1 MKLKELI
8 SEDKPREK
16 LFKKG
21 AEYLTDSE
29 LLAII
34 LRTGNKSESVTELSN
49 RILKRI
55 GGVKNLKNMTI
66 NTLTQIEGIKLG
78 KASSILASFELA
90 KRALKNDEPI
100 KFKNTIDMYNYIKND
115 FLYELQEKFIILL
128 FDKQFKLIK
137 KCEVFKGTI
146 DAVNVYPREIFK
158 EALKENASFIVLAHN
173 HPGGEVMPSIQ
184 DDEITKIL
192 VKNGQL
198 IGIKVIDHLIVTP
211 NSYFSYYENAKKKQ
225 ISSINL

>member
-16 LFKKG
+16 LLKKG
-21 AEYLTDSE
+21 ADYLTDSE

-184 DDEITKIL
+184 DDETTKIL

-198 IGIKVIDHLIVTP
+198 IGIKVVDHLIVTQ
-211 NSYFSYYENAKKKQ
+211 NSYFSYYENAQKNK
-225 ISSINL
+225 LVA

>member
-16 LFKKG
+16 LLKKG

-66 NTLTQIEGIKLG
+66 NTLTKIEGIKLG

-184 DDEITKIL
+184 DDETTKIL

-211 NSYFSYYENAKKKQ
+211 NSYFSYYENAKKNK
-225 ISSINL
+225 LVA

>member
-16 LFKKG
+16 LLKKG

-66 NTLTQIEGIKLG
+66 NTLTKIEGIKLG

-184 DDEITKIL
+184 DDETTKIL

-198 IGIKVIDHLIVTP
+198 IGIKVIDHLIVTQ
-211 NSYFSYYENAKKKQ
+211 NSYFSYYENAQKNK
-225 ISSINL
+225 LVA

>member
-198 IGIKVIDHLIVTP
+198 IGIKVVDHLIVTQ
-211 NSYFSYYENAKKKQ
+211 NSYFSYYENAQKNK
-225 ISSINL
+225 LVA

>member
-16 LFKKG
+16 LLKKG

-90 KRALKNDEPI
+90 KRALKNDDPI

-211 NSYFSYYENAKKKQ
+211 NSYFSYYENAKKNK
-225 ISSINL
+225 LVA

>member
-66 NTLTQIEGIKLG
+66 NTLTKIEGIKLG

-198 IGIKVIDHLIVTP
+198 IGIKVVDHLIVTP
-211 NSYFSYYENAKKKQ
+211 NSYFSYYENAQKNK
-225 ISSINL
+225 LVA

>member
-16 LFKKG
+16 LLKKG

-66 NTLTQIEGIKLG
+66 NTLTKIEGIKLG

-198 IGIKVIDHLIVTP
+198 IGIKVVDHLIVTP
-211 NSYFSYYENAKKKQ
+211 NSYFSYYENAKKNKL
-225 ISSINL
+225 IA

>member
-16 LFKKG
+16 LLKKG
-21 AEYLTDSE
+21 ADYLTDSE

-198 IGIKVIDHLIVTP
+198 IGIKVIDHLIVTQ
-211 NSYFSYYENAKKKQ
+211 NSYFSYYENAQKNK
-225 ISSINL
+225 LVA

>member
-16 LFKKG
+16 LLKKG

-198 IGIKVIDHLIVTP
+198 IGIKVVDHLIVTP
-211 NSYFSYYENAKKKQ
+211 NSYFSYYENAKKNK
-225 ISSINL
+225 LVA

>member
-16 LFKKG
+16 LLKKG

-55 GGVKNLKNMTI
+55 GGIKNLKNMTI

-158 EALKENASFIVLAHN
+158 EALKENASFIVLAYN

-184 DDEITKIL
+184 DDETTKIL

-198 IGIKVIDHLIVTP
+198 IGIKVIDHLIVTQ
-211 NSYFSYYENAKKKQ
+211 NSYFSYYENAQKNK
-225 ISSINL
+225 LVA

>member
-16 LFKKG
+16 LLKKG

-49 RILKRI
+49 SILKRI

-198 IGIKVIDHLIVTP
+198 IGIKVVDHLIVTP
-211 NSYFSYYENAKKKQ
+211 NSYFSYYENAQKNK
-225 ISSINL
+225 LVA

>member
-29 LLAII
+29 LFAII

-66 NTLTQIEGIKLG
+66 NTLTKIEGIKLG

-211 NSYFSYYENAKKKQ
+211 NSYFSYYENAKKNK
-225 ISSINL
+225 LVA

>member
-211 NSYFSYYENAKKKQ
+211 NSYFSYYENAQKNK
-225 ISSINL
+225 LVA

>member
-16 LFKKG
+16 LLKKG
-21 AEYLTDSE
+21 ALYLTDSE

-184 DDEITKIL
+184 DDETTKIL

-211 NSYFSYYENAKKKQ
+211 NSYFSYYENAQKNK
-225 ISSINL
+225 LVA

>member
-16 LFKKG
+16 LLKKG
-21 AEYLTDSE
+21 ALYLTDSE

-184 DDEITKIL
+184 DNEITKIL

-198 IGIKVIDHLIVTP
+198 IGIKVVDHLIVTQ
-211 NSYFSYYENAKKKQ
+211 NSYFSYYENAQKNK
-225 ISSINL
+225 LVA

>member
-198 IGIKVIDHLIVTP
+198 IGIKVVDHLIVTP
-211 NSYFSYYENAKKKQ
+211 NSYFSYYENAQKNK
-225 ISSINL
+225 LVA

>member
-16 LFKKG
+16 LLKKG

-49 RILKRI
+49 RILKSI

-66 NTLTQIEGIKLG
+66 NTLTKIEGIKLG

-184 DDEITKIL
+184 DDETTKIL

-198 IGIKVIDHLIVTP
+198 IGIKVVDHLIVTP
-211 NSYFSYYENAKKKQ
+211 NSYFSYYENAQKNK
-225 ISSINL
+225 LVA

>member
-8 SEDKPREK
+8 NEDKPREK
-16 LFKKG
+16 LLKKG

-66 NTLTQIEGIKLG
+66 NTLTKIEGIKLG

-115 FLYELQEKFIILL
+115 FLYELQEKFIIFL

-211 NSYFSYYENAKKKQ
+211 NSYFSYYENAKKNKL
-225 ISSINL
+225 IA

>member
-16 LFKKG
+16 LLKKG

-173 HPGGEVMPSIQ
+173 HLGGEVMPSIQ

-198 IGIKVIDHLIVTP
+198 IGIKVVDHLIVTP
-211 NSYFSYYENAKKKQ
+211 NSYFSYYENAQKNK
-225 ISSINL
+225 LVA

>member
-16 LFKKG
+16 LLKKG
-21 AEYLTDSE
+21 ADYLTDSE

-184 DDEITKIL
+184 DDETTKIL

-198 IGIKVIDHLIVTP
+198 IGIKVVDHLIVTP
-211 NSYFSYYENAKKKQ
+211 NSYFSYYENAKKNK
-225 ISSINL
+225 LVA

>member
-16 LFKKG
+16 LLKKG

-184 DDEITKIL
+184 DDETTKIL

-211 NSYFSYYENAKKKQ
+211 NSYFSYYENAKKNK
-225 ISSINL
+225 LVA

>member
-16 LFKKG
+16 LLKKG

-128 FDKQFKLIK
+128 FDKHFKLIK

-211 NSYFSYYENAKKKQ
+211 NSYFSYYENAKKNK
-225 ISSINL
+225 LVA

>member
-8 SEDKPREK
+8 NEDKPREK
-16 LFKKG
+16 LLKKG
-21 AEYLTDSE
+21 AEYLNDSE

-49 RILKRI
+49 RILKSI

-173 HPGGEVMPSIQ
+173 HPGGEVMPSNQ

-211 NSYFSYYENAKKKQ
+211 NSYFSYYENAKKNK
-225 ISSINL
+225 LVA

>member
-16 LFKKG
+16 LLKKG
-21 AEYLTDSE
+21 VEYLTDSE

-184 DDEITKIL
+184 DDETTKIL

-198 IGIKVIDHLIVTP
+198 IGIKVVDHLIVTQ
-211 NSYFSYYENAKKKQ
+211 NSYFSYYENAQKNK
-225 ISSINL
+225 LVA

>member
-8 SEDKPREK
+8 NEDKPREK
-16 LFKKG
+16 LLKKG

-49 RILKRI
+49 RILKSI

-184 DDEITKIL
+184 DDETTKIL

-198 IGIKVIDHLIVTP
+198 IGIKVVDHLIVTE
-211 NSYFSYYENAKKKQ
+211 NSYFSYYENAQKNK
-225 ISSINL
+225 LVA

>member
-16 LFKKG
+16 LLKKG

-34 LRTGNKSESVTELSN
+34 LRTGNKSESVTKLSN

-66 NTLTQIEGIKLG
+66 NTLTKIEGIKLG

-211 NSYFSYYENAKKKQ
+211 NSYFSYYENAQKNK
-225 ISSINL
+225 LVA

>member
-16 LFKKG
+16 LLKKG

-49 RILKRI
+49 RILKKI

-211 NSYFSYYENAKKKQ
+211 NSYFSYYENAKKNK
-225 ISSINL
+225 LVA

>member
-16 LFKKG
+16 LLKKG

-100 KFKNTIDMYNYIKND
+100 KFKNTIDMFIK
-115 FLYELQEKFIILL
+115 
-128 FDKQFKLIK
+128 
-137 KCEVFKGTI
+137 
-146 DAVNVYPREIFK
+146 
-158 EALKENASFIVLAHN
+158 
-173 HPGGEVMPSIQ
+173 
-184 DDEITKIL
+184 
-192 VKNGQL
+192 
-198 IGIKVIDHLIVTP
+198 
-211 NSYFSYYENAKKKQ
+211 
-225 ISSINL
+225 

>member
-8 SEDKPREK
+8 NEDKPREK
-16 LFKKG
+16 LLKKG

-211 NSYFSYYENAKKKQ
+211 NSYFSYYENAKKSK
-225 ISSINL
+225 LVA

>member
-16 LFKKG
+16 LLKKG

-66 NTLTQIEGIKLG
+66 NTLTKIEGIKLG
-78 KASSILASFELA
+78 KVSSILASFELA

-211 NSYFSYYENAKKKQ
+211 NSYFSYYENAQKNK
-225 ISSINL
+225 LVA

>member
-16 LFKKG
+16 LLKKG

-184 DDEITKIL
+184 DDETTKIL

-211 NSYFSYYENAKKKQ
+211 NSYFSYYENAKKNKL
-225 ISSINL
+225 IA

>member
-8 SEDKPREK
+8 NEDKPREK
-16 LFKKG
+16 LLKKG

-66 NTLTQIEGIKLG
+66 NTLTKIEGIKLG

-211 NSYFSYYENAKKKQ
+211 NSYFSYYENAKKNK
-225 ISSINL
+225 LVA

>member
-16 LFKKG
+16 LLKKG

-184 DDEITKIL
+184 DDETTKIL

-211 NSYFSYYENAKKKQ
+211 NSYFSYYENAQKNK
-225 ISSINL
+225 LVA

>member
-16 LFKKG
+16 LLKKG
-21 AEYLTDSE
+21 ALYLTDSE

-184 DDEITKIL
+184 DDETTKIL

-198 IGIKVIDHLIVTP
+198 IGIKVVDHLIVTQ
-211 NSYFSYYENAKKKQ
+211 NSYFSYYENAQKNK
-225 ISSINL
+225 LVA

>member
-16 LFKKG
+16 LLKKG

-66 NTLTQIEGIKLG
+66 NTLTKIEGIKLG

-184 DDEITKIL
+184 DDETTKIL

-198 IGIKVIDHLIVTP
+198 IGIKVVDHLIVTQ
-211 NSYFSYYENAKKKQ
+211 NSYFSYYENAQKNK
-225 ISSINL
+225 LVA

>member
-16 LFKKG
+16 LLKKG

-34 LRTGNKSESVTELSN
+34 LRTGNKSESVNELSN

-211 NSYFSYYENAKKKQ
+211 NSYFSYYENAKKNK
-225 ISSINL
+225 LVA

>member
-16 LFKKG
+16 LLKKG

-211 NSYFSYYENAKKKQ
+211 NSYFSYYENAQKNKL
-225 ISSINL
+225 IA

>member
-8 SEDKPREK
+8 NEDKPREK
-16 LFKKG
+16 LLKKG

-49 RILKRI
+49 RILKSI

-211 NSYFSYYENAKKKQ
+211 NSYFSYYENAKKNK
-225 ISSINL
+225 LVA